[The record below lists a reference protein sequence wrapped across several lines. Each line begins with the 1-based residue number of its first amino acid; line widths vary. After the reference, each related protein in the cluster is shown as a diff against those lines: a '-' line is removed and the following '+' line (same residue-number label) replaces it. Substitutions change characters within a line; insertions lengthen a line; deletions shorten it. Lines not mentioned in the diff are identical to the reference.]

1 MEEVFENS
9 DKKIIEKEEPIE
21 PIPKKK
27 KKQKTPMSE
36 ERKKNYENN

>member
-27 KKQKTPMSE
+27 RN
-36 ERKKNYENN
+36 RKRL